1 MNLNKREKDRVINK
15 PKLKSIIKIDNK
27 NNRNKH
33 LNQVLNKKNRIK
45 KVTLSNKK

>member
-15 PKLKSIIKIDNK
+15 PKLQSIIKIDNK